1 VAAQPPASEE
11 PQPLAVSLDRLLRGL
26 GAPPADALSRLADE
40 WPAVVGHVVADHAQ
54 VVGVERGRLMVDVD
68 DAAYATHVRYFDRA
82 VREWLDG
89 LFGPGAITRVDVR
102 VRPR

>member
-1 VAAQPPASEE
+1 
-11 PQPLAVSLDRLLRGL
+11 
-26 GAPPADALSRLADE
+26 
-40 WPAVVGHVVADHAQ
+40 
-54 VVGVERGRLMVDVD
+54 MVDVD

>member
-1 VAAQPPASEE
+1 LSVA
-11 PQPLAVSLDRLLRGL
+11 LDRLLRGL
-26 GAPPADALSRLADE
+26 GAPPADALARLVDE
-40 WPAVVGHVVADHAQ
+40 WPAVVGRAVAAHAT
-54 VVGVERGRLMVDVD
+54 VAGVERGRLVVEVDE
-68 DAAYATHVRYFDRA
+68 AAYATHVRFLDRP